1 MYYIELIDIW
11 RKRTPCKTKYT
22 YRNSIAKPTV
32 QSRLDL
38 WLVSHNI
45 ANSVTDCKIIPSIAP
60 DHSAVA
66 ITVESTIHTERGPG
80 LWNFNSEVLKECF
93 IRDMRIQI
101 AEAESRFSY
110 VCDPRTKWEL
120 VKCEIRSFA
129 INYSIK
135 RSKQR
140 EDKER
145 ELEKEL
151 FVLEE

>member
-1 MYYIELIDIW
+1 MFY
-11 RKRTPCKTKYT
+11 
-22 YRNSIAKPTV
+22 
-32 QSRLDL
+32 SRYE
-38 WLVSHNI
+38 N
-45 ANSVTDCKIIPSIAP
+45 T
-60 DHSAVA
+60 
-66 ITVESTIHTERGPG
+66 
-80 LWNFNSEVLKECF
+80 
-93 IRDMRIQI
+93 I

-135 RSKQR
+135 RSEQR